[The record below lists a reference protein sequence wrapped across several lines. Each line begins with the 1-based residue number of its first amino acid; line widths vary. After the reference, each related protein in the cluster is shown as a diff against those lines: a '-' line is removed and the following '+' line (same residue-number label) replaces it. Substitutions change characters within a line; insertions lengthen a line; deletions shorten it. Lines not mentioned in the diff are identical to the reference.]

1 MKFSAISLFNF
12 WLAPPCWFPP
22 PILPPPPLMG
32 LVGLSLSY
40 AMQITNSLNLLIRQ
54 SSQIENNMVSVER
67 IKEYQTSLP
76 READWTVAGDP
87 GPDQWPLR

>member
-32 LVGLSLSY
+32 LVELSLFPLR
-40 AMQITNSLNLLIRQ
+40 MQRMRPFSKKRFH
-54 SSQIENNMVSVER
+54 VER
-67 IKEYQTSLP
+67 GILARMKQTAS
-76 READWTVAGDP
+76 R
-87 GPDQWPLR
+87 